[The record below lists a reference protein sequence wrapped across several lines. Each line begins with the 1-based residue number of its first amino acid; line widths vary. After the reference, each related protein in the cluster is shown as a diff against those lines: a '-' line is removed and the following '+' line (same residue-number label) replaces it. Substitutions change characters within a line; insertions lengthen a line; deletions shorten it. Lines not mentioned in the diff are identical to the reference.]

1 MKNETKV
8 EFLQM
13 SQLIADLNNRLLIKI
28 SSEEMS
34 EDEAAELLQASQKLI
49 QAQNNIIKSTK

>member
-28 SSEEMS
+28 SSEEMN
-34 EDEAAELLQASQKLI
+34 EDQAAELLQASQKLI